1 MNAQNARYYC
11 NEILG
16 IPPYDWPWVLN
27 KFPVTELL
35 LPVRL
40 ECSQSS
46 VHQSLTAE
54 ITDAYENG
62 NNKKPTWVFCWIV
75 VSFFLDW
82 DLSRDLSW
90 VWLTS
95 LDRFRL
101 HPNLLVLSMAKVL
114 DPILTDFK
122 RRNIKPNSQIKNHK
136 SHYIFGFWSA
146 RPHHKQDSIHIQWCL
161 DKQNHSSMFIRYLMV
176 QQQSSS
182 NCEHRSAA
190 KL

>member
-1 MNAQNARYYC
+1 MSLEQIPCDWAPTPSQTGMLTEQCPSESDSRNYRCLEKWEQQKAN
-11 NEILG
+11 LG
-16 IPPYDWPWVLN
+16 
-27 KFPVTELL
+27 FLL
-35 LPVRL
+35 DS
-40 ECSQSS
+40 C
-46 VHQSLTAE
+46 
-54 ITDAYENG
+54 
-62 NNKKPTWVFCWIV
+62 F
-75 VSFFLDW
+75 FFLDW

-95 LDRFRL
+95 LDRFQL

-122 RRNIKPNSQIKNHK
+122 RRNIKPNSHIKNHK